1 MSGPMNQLSS
11 VIAQA
16 VERGIQRE
24 CSCLSPSTSFRAWAV
39 FGAPPLSVWIGGS
52 TPYPAFLCLAVER
65 EVFFVFRPA
74 ALWRAPPLSASTLFD
89 RSSRRLGVPAQRLTK
104 ADQ

>member
-74 ALWRAPPLSASTLFD
+74 AYGARRHFPPR
-89 RSSRRLGVPAQRLTK
+89 RSSTDHRG
-104 ADQ
+104 D